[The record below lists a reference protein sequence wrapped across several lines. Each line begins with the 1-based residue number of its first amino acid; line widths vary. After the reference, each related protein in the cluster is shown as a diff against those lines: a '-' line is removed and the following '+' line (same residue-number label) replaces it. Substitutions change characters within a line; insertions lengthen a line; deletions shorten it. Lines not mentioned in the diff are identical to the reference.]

1 MKRIY
6 FVFTKCGL
14 VRLVAA
20 SLLIVYY
27 TTHLKIAICRATGF
41 TGQAIIGF
49 SELAEKE
56 GNRRSCR
63 DVVVT
68 RVYIHYVTRIN
79 AFVQR
84 SRYPLMSRVYRKAN
98 GTRCKKRRESHV
110 DRATAGTCDN
120 AIEILTRGKHNTDR
134 ECSNFTK

>member
-1 MKRIY
+1 MWVSPTCCSKSLNRILHHSSQNRNLQSNRIY
-6 FVFTKCGL
+6 
-14 VRLVAA
+14 R
-20 SLLIVYY
+20 
-27 TTHLKIAICRATGF
+27 TGNH
-41 TGQAIIGF
+41 F
-49 SELAEKE
+49 SDLAEKE

-68 RVYIHYVTRIN
+68 RAYIHYVTRIN